1 MTMEATPI
9 KVMLV
14 DDDPSA
20 CDVFRLVMKHYDYPI
35 LVAEDAE
42 TALGY
47 LQTYQP
53 DVIVLDIFLPGLDGY
68 QALKHIRREALAPA
82 SRVVATTAYY
92 TSDTEQE
99 ALRQGF
105 DGYLAKPFDPNALV
119 KFLRDVV
126 ARGK

>member
-1 MTMEATPI
+1 MARNPI
-9 KVMLV
+9 TVMLV
-14 DDDPSA
+14 DDDPSV

-35 LVAEDAE
+35 LIVGDAE
-42 TALGY
+42 TAMDT

-68 QALKHIRREALAPA
+68 QTLKQIRRQALAPT

-105 DGYLAKPFDPNALV
+105 DGYLAKPFDPNKLV
-119 KFLRDVV
+119 GFLHSVV
-126 ARGK
+126 DGRQ

>member
-1 MTMEATPI
+1 MSTSPI

-20 CDVFRLVMKHYDYPI
+20 CDVFRLVMKHYNYPI
-35 LVAEDAE
+35 LIAEDAE

-47 LQTYQP
+47 LQNYEP

-68 QALKHIRREALAPA
+68 QALRQIKRQALAPM

-119 KFLRDVV
+119 GFLQEVV
-126 ARGK
+126 ARGR

>member
-1 MTMEATPI
+1 MGVKPI

-35 LVAEDAE
+35 LIAGDAE
-42 TALGY
+42 TAMDY
-47 LQTYQP
+47 LQNYQP

-68 QALKHIRREALAPA
+68 QALKQIKREALAPT
-82 SRVVATTAYY
+82 SRMVATTAYY

-105 DGYLAKPFDPNALV
+105 DGYLAKPIDPNALIN
-119 KFLRDVV
+119 FLQDVV
-126 ARGK
+126 ARGR

>member
-1 MTMEATPI
+1 MQTTPI

-14 DDDPSA
+14 DDDPNA
-20 CDVFRLVMKHYDYPI
+20 CDVFRLVMNHYDYPI
-35 LVAEDAE
+35 LIAGDAE
-42 TALGY
+42 TALDY

-68 QALKHIRREALAPA
+68 QTLKQIRRESLAPT

-119 KFLRDVV
+119 GFLHDVV
-126 ARGK
+126 TRGQ